1 MFANKFSMH
10 NFEMCNSVQMFS
22 RPPTIHQP
30 GSRWGHRINYR
41 SPGLQYLV
49 QGKGRYVRSNGCK
62 SGPHKQRALVKLFR
76 LCPQKDVEGGRSNVL
91 QCAVHTFYNHLE
103 KYHNDNHHH
112 NHHCYAYTNITST
125 IIPGR
130 VVTIDKTLRVTRTD
144 ESENSETYFTIF

>member
-1 MFANKFSMH
+1 ML
-10 NFEMCNSVQMFS
+10 FS
-22 RPPTIHQP
+22 RAWVKL
-30 GSRWGHRINYR
+30 GSRLNYFSKAR
-41 SPGLQYLV
+41 SPGLQNLV
-49 QGKGRYVRSNGCK
+49 QGKGRYVWSDGCK
-62 SGPHKQRALVKLFR
+62 SGPHKQRASVKVFR

-103 KYHNDNHHH
+103 KYHNYHY

-144 ESENSETYFTIF
+144 ESENSETYFTIFLIKLSFYVPQPSDAQTLLI